1 MDRRYLE
8 QPSAPPPPPSYE
20 SAVTNNN
27 NSYRQERPADFTQ
40 FVNKYES

>member
-20 SAVTNNN
+20 SAVTN
-27 NSYRQERPADFTQ
+27 SSSHRQDRPADFTE
-40 FVNKYES
+40 FVNRYES